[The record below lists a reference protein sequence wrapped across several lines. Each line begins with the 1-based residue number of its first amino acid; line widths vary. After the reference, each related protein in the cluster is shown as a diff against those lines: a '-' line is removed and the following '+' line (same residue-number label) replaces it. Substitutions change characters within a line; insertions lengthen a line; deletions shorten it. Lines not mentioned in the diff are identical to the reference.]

1 MQQRSFSINLSNGI
15 RNFLIRDKSGI
26 RSITIT
32 KIETKLPH
40 DFAFWKN
47 LHLKI
52 VDQKELT
59 LFDQSLSDFFT
70 QGKTTRALWLD
81 KQFGV
86 IDHLSVWVYADPEL
100 VFEVEVFYDLHYV
113 SD

>member
-1 MQQRSFSINLSNGI
+1 V
-15 RNFLIRDKSGI
+15 
-26 RSITIT
+26 
-32 KIETKLPH
+32 
-40 DFAFWKN
+40 
-47 LHLKI
+47 

-70 QGKTTRALWLD
+70 HGKTTRAIWLD

-86 IDHLSVWVYADPEL
+86 IDHLSIWVYADPEF